1 MCQLYISLVCSP
13 LPDVNDAS
21 STAANSEET
30 ATNNGDADTPASSTA
45 NVVVNGTPPPDTGWS
60 IVCSTQE
67 EWEGLIDSLQGSRQ
81 LEPRRLHHTLADLLP
96 SIEGLLEVRSCG
108 LARAKIVSCPD
119 PTPHEVT
126 IRHPARPLRGVTRPL
141 FLLVRGGVWVR
152 D

>member
-13 LPDVNDAS
+13 LHDVNDAS
-21 STAANSEET
+21 SMATNSEET
-30 ATNNGDADTPASSTA
+30 VTNNGDADTPASSTA

-67 EWEGLIDSLQGSRQ
+67 EWEELIDSLQGSRQ

-108 LARAKIVSCPD
+108 LA
-119 PTPHEVT
+119 
-126 IRHPARPLRGVTRPL
+126 
-141 FLLVRGGVWVR
+141 
-152 D
+152 